1 MSLSWTWMFLVLPT
15 LAISAAALPHER
27 REVPATA
34 EPIITPVECPHHNPE
49 VQDGTLVAQ
58 LWRQNCDLVT
68 KFLNNAFTAAQAAQT
83 SKGTLES
90 LQYYFIQD
98 YYYLTLTVPHKAYL
112 LKSLDPDESAADQT
126 SAINE
131 TVLDM
136 TSDLEYA
143 SHFRQDLTS
152 PDHLNVS
159 STVVKNAK
167 LEPVLRQYVDWL
179 GENTKLGWYLFSV
192 SRVPCIYGWAEIAY
206 QLNQS
211 SSTVRGTK
219 FFDEWISP
227 NLDWSYGAKLSVELQ
242 EVLSANNNT
251 ETFAVAN
258 GLFRQALEFETAFF
272 ESAVGKVLEG

>member
-1 MSLSWTWMFLVLPT
+1 MSLSRTRMFLLLPA

-34 EPIITPVECPHHNPE
+34 EPIITPVECPRHSPG

-112 LKSLDPDESAADQT
+112 LKSLDPGESAADQT

-272 ESAVGKVLEG
+272 ESAVGKVLED

>member
-1 MSLSWTWMFLVLPT
+1 MSLSWTRMFLVLPA
-15 LAISAAALPHER
+15 LAISAAALPHEL

-34 EPIITPVECPHHNPE
+34 EPIITPAECPHHNPE

-58 LWRQNCDLVT
+58 LWTQNCDLVT

-112 LKSLDPDESAADQT
+112 LKSLDPEESAADQT

-206 QLNQS
+206 RLNQS

-272 ESAVGKVLEG
+272 ESAVGKVLED

>member
-1 MSLSWTWMFLVLPT
+1 MSLSWTRMFLVLPT
-15 LAISAAALPHER
+15 LAISVAALPHER

-34 EPIITPVECPHHNPE
+34 EPIITPAECPHHNPE

-136 TSDLEYA
+136 TSDLEYT

-227 NLDWSYGAKLSVELQ
+227 NLDWSYGVELQ

-272 ESAVGKVLEG
+272 ESAVGKVLED

>member
-1 MSLSWTWMFLVLPT
+1 MSLSWTRMFLLLPA

-34 EPIITPVECPHHNPE
+34 EPIITPVECPRHSPE

-112 LKSLDPDESAADQT
+112 LKSLDPGESAADQT

-192 SRVPCIYGWAEIAY
+192 SRVPCIYG
-206 QLNQS
+206 QN
-211 SSTVRGTK
+211 SSTSGFLRT
-219 FFDEWISP
+219 
-227 NLDWSYGAKLSVELQ
+227 LTGAMELSCP

-272 ESAVGKVLEG
+272 ESAVGKVLED

>member
-1 MSLSWTWMFLVLPT
+1 MSLSWTRMFLVLPT

-34 EPIITPVECPHHNPE
+34 EPIITPAECPHHNPE

-112 LKSLDPDESAADQT
+112 LKSLDPGESAADQT

-272 ESAVGKVLEG
+272 ESAVGKVLED

>member
-1 MSLSWTWMFLVLPT
+1 MSLSWSRMILLLPA
-15 LAISAAALPHER
+15 LAISAAALPHP
-27 REVPATA
+27 PATA
-34 EPIITPVECPHHNPE
+34 EPIVTPVECPRQNPT
-49 VQDGTLVAQ
+49 VQDGTLVDQ
-58 LWRQNCDLVT
+58 LWTQNCDLVT

-83 SKGTLES
+83 SQGTLES
-90 LQYYFIQD
+90 LQYYFVQD

-136 TSDLEYA
+136 TGDLEYA
-143 SHFRQDLTS
+143 SSFREDLTS

-167 LEPVLRQYVDWL
+167 LEPVLREYVDWL
-179 GENTKLGWYLFSV
+179 GGNTNLGWYLWSI
-192 SRVPCIYGWAEIAY
+192 SRLPCIYGWAEIAY

-211 SSTVRGTK
+211 STTVRGTK
-219 FFDEWISP
+219 FYDEWLTP
-227 NLDWSYGAKLSVELQ
+227 NLEWSYGAKLSVELQ

-258 GLFRQALEFETAFF
+258 GLFRKALEYETAFF
-272 ESAVGKVLEG
+272 ESALGNVPKF

>member
-1 MSLSWTWMFLVLPT
+1 MSLSWTRMFLLLPA

-34 EPIITPVECPHHNPE
+34 EPIITPAECPHHNPE

-258 GLFRQALEFETAFF
+258 GLFRRALEFETAFF
-272 ESAVGKVLEG
+272 ESAVGKVLED

>member
-1 MSLSWTWMFLVLPT
+1 MSLSWTWMFLVLPI

-27 REVPATA
+27 REVTATA

-152 PDHLNVS
+152 PNHLNVS

-211 SSTVRGTK
+211 SSTVR
-219 FFDEWISP
+219 
-227 NLDWSYGAKLSVELQ
+227 VELQ

-272 ESAVGKVLEG
+272 ESAVGKVL